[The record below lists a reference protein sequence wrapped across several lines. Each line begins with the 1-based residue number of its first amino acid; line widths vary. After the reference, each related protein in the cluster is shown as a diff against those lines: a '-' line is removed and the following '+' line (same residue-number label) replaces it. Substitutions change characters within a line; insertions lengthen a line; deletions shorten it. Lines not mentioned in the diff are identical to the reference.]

1 MDFPVFV
8 VLPGS
13 GVGLRFGTPLPKQ
26 YTDIKN
32 KSLFLYTVQAF
43 HRFPWIHTIVVVVSP
58 SDIPWVQEQLEGNN
72 LTRVRVVAG
81 AKTRHRSIYNGV
93 KALKDVCHGED
104 VVLIHDIVRVL
115 AEENVVKDVAN
126 AARLHGASGITR
138 PLTSTVIAKSSDGF
152 LSESLDRTKYVASEM
167 PQGFHFEVINTAYE
181 KATEYDFEFGTECLH
196 LALKYTGTKAWLVE
210 GPDSLWK
217 VTYRKDLFAAE
228 GILTE
233 NLSSIYVEEGSSHLR
248 DTVMSCIADSGLKI
262 SSEKT
267 PNCTDSGFIFF
278 VPQKSL
284 ELEIATKIKKI
295 CSLMNKII
303 VDHSVEDSDSSLN
316 VLTDKLNNSEESSG
330 KNKGTHSTV
339 NKVCTKCSFLTRKTV
354 VTVVEID
361 KKDERRETIEDIRDQ
376 ILGESLPDSVDIC
389 AVVCHSQ
396 SNSHKVG
403 SLVAS
408 LVRNQDSGM
417 NYQVLYVE

>member
-1 MDFPVFV
+1 MCRGD
-8 VLPGS
+8 
-13 GVGLRFGTPLPKQ
+13 
-26 YTDIKN
+26 
-32 KSLFLYTVQAF
+32 
-43 HRFPWIHTIVVVVSP
+43 
-58 SDIPWVQEQLEGNN
+58 
-72 LTRVRVVAG
+72 
-81 AKTRHRSIYNGV
+81 
-93 KALKDVCHGED
+93 D
-104 VVLIHDIVRVL
+104 VVLIHDIVRIL

-152 LSESLDRTKYVASEM
+152 LSESLDRTKYLASEM

-181 KATEYDFEFGTECLH
+181 KATENDFEFGTECLH

-330 KNKGTHSTV
+330 KNKGTHNTV

-361 KKDERRETIEDIRDQ
+361 KKDERRETIEDVRDQ

>member
-1 MDFPVFV
+1 M
-8 VLPGS
+8 
-13 GVGLRFGTPLPKQ
+13 
-26 YTDIKN
+26 
-32 KSLFLYTVQAF
+32 
-43 HRFPWIHTIVVVVSP
+43 
-58 SDIPWVQEQLEGNN
+58 
-72 LTRVRVVAG
+72 
-81 AKTRHRSIYNGV
+81 
-93 KALKDVCHGED
+93 CHGDD

-115 AEENVVKDVAN
+115 AEETVVKDVAN

-138 PLTSTVIAKSSDGF
+138 PLTSTVIAKSGDGF
-152 LSESLDRTKYVASEM
+152 LSESLDRTKYLASEM
-167 PQGFHFEVINTAYE
+167 PQGFHFDVINTAYE

-196 LALKYTGTKAWLVE
+196 LAQKYTGTKAWLVE

-233 NLSSIYVEEGSSHLR
+233 NLSSIYVEEGSSHIR
-248 DTVMSCIADSGLKI
+248 DTVMSCIAGNSLKI

-278 VPQKSL
+278 LPQESL
-284 ELEIATKIKKI
+284 ELEITTKPKKI
-295 CSLMNKII
+295 CSMINKII
-303 VDHSVEDSDSSLN
+303 VDHSIEANDSSLN
-316 VLTDKLNNSEESSG
+316 VLADKMNNSEESSG
-330 KNKGTHSTV
+330 KNKGTHNKE

-361 KKDERRETIEDIRDQ
+361 KKDGRRETIEDIRDQ
-376 ILGESLPDSVDIC
+376 IRGESLPDNVDIC
-389 AVVCHSQ
+389 AVVCHSE

-417 NYQVLYVE
+417 NHQVLYVE